1 MKNVI
6 VGNTGVIGK
15 TLCESINFDFMFN
28 SSNILNFIE
37 KVDNDSTLYLSC
49 LPATKW
55 SINKNIQH
63 DLNNILKITNAIN
76 QIRFSKIILISTIDV
91 YCESPIHSDEDVFPL
106 IKTLNYG
113 SNRYFFEMLIR
124 KTFTYNDL
132 KIFRLPSLFGKHIK
146 KNIVY
151 DLLNNNN
158 IDKINVNSSYQWYD
172 LNDLVNDINYLSYEF
187 PKSTVFNL
195 FSEPIETNYL
205 IKNIFELKNITN
217 NQNRIEYNYKT
228 KFNKTGYIQCKNLV
242 IEKLM
247 RFKNEYI
254 NK

>member
-1 MKNVI
+1 
-6 VGNTGVIGK
+6 
-15 TLCESINFDFMFN
+15 MFN
-28 SSNILNFIE
+28 TSNILDFTKKIYDE
-37 KVDNDSTLYLSC
+37 SILYLTC

-55 SINKNIQH
+55 LVNKNIQE

-76 QIRFSKIILISTIDV
+76 QIRFHKIILISTIDV

-113 SNRYFFEMLIR
+113 SNRYLFEMLIR

-158 IDKINVNSSYQWYD
+158 IDKININSSYQWYD

-187 PKSTVFNL
+187 PKSTIFNL
-195 FSEPIETNYL
+195 FSEPIETSDL
-205 IKNIFELKNITN
+205 IKNIFEVKNITN
-217 NQNRIEYNYKT
+217 NENRIEYNYKT
-228 KFNKTGYIQCKNLV
+228 KFNNTGYIQSKDLV

>member
-1 MKNVI
+1 
-6 VGNTGVIGK
+6 
-15 TLCESINFDFMFN
+15 MFN
-28 SSNILNFIE
+28 SSNILDFKKEVHDESI
-37 KVDNDSTLYLSC
+37 LYLSC

-55 SINKNIQH
+55 LVDKNIQK
-63 DLNNILKITNAIN
+63 DLNNILKITSAIN
-76 QIRFSKIILISTIDV
+76 EIKFDKIILISTIDV
-91 YCESPIHSDEDVFPL
+91 YCESPMHSDEDVFPL

-132 KIFRLPSLFGKHIK
+132 KIFRLPSLFGKYIK

-158 IDKINVNSSYQWYD
+158 IDKININSSYQWYD

-187 PKSTVFNL
+187 PKSTIFNL
-195 FSEPIETNYL
+195 FPEPIETNYL
-205 IKNIFELKNITN
+205 IKKIFELKNITN
-217 NQNRIEYNYKT
+217 NENRIEYNYKT
-228 KFNKTGYIQCKNLV
+228 KFNNTGYIQSKDLI

>member
-1 MKNVI
+1 
-6 VGNTGVIGK
+6 
-15 TLCESINFDFMFN
+15 MFN
-28 SSNILNFIE
+28 TSNILDFTK
-37 KVDNDSTLYLSC
+37 KVYDESILYLTC

-55 SINKNIQH
+55 LVNKNIQE

-76 QIRFSKIILISTIDV
+76 QIRFHKIILISTIDV

-187 PKSTVFNL
+187 PKSTIFNL
-195 FSEPIETNYL
+195 FSEPIETSEL
-205 IKNIFELKNITN
+205 IKNIFKVKNITN
-217 NQNRIEYNYKT
+217 NENRIEYNYKT
-228 KFNKTGYIQCKNLV
+228 KFNNTGYIQSKNLV

>member
-1 MKNVI
+1 
-6 VGNTGVIGK
+6 
-15 TLCESINFDFMFN
+15 MFN
-28 SSNILNFIE
+28 TSNILDFTK
-37 KVDNDSTLYLSC
+37 KVYDESILYLTC

-55 SINKNIQH
+55 LVNKNIQE

-76 QIRFSKIILISTIDV
+76 QIRFHKIILISTIDV

-151 DLLNNNN
+151 DLLNDNN

-187 PKSTVFNL
+187 PKSTIFNL
-195 FSEPIETNYL
+195 FSEPIETSEL
-205 IKNIFELKNITN
+205 IKNIFKVKNITN
-217 NQNRIEYNYKT
+217 NENRIEYNYKT
-228 KFNKTGYIQCKNLV
+228 KFNNTGYIQSKDLV
-242 IEKLM
+242 IEKLI

>member
-1 MKNVI
+1 
-6 VGNTGVIGK
+6 
-15 TLCESINFDFMFN
+15 MFN
-28 SSNILNFIE
+28 TSNILDFTK
-37 KVDNDSTLYLSC
+37 KVHDESILYLTC

-55 SINKNIQH
+55 LVNKNIQE

-76 QIRFSKIILISTIDV
+76 QIRFHKIILISTIDV
-91 YCESPIHSDEDVFPL
+91 YCESPTHSNEDVFPL

-113 SNRYFFEMLIR
+113 SNRYFFEMLIK

-151 DLLNNNN
+151 DLLNDNN

-228 KFNKTGYIQCKNLV
+228 KFNNTGYIQSKDLV
-242 IEKLM
+242 IEKLI

>member
-15 TLCESINFDFMFN
+15 TLCESIDFDFMFN

-55 SINKNIQH
+55 LINKNIQH

-91 YCESPIHSDEDVFPL
+91 YCESPMHSDEDVFPL

-172 LNDLVNDINYLSYEF
+172 LNDLVNDINYLTYEF

-205 IKNIFELKNITN
+205 MDRVFGMIGCGVEEDKFFYDF
-217 NQNRIEYNYKT
+217 RT
-228 KFNKTGYIQCKNLV
+228 KYSKSGYIRSKDYI
-242 IEKLM
+242 IEKIK
-247 RFKNEYI
+247 RFKDGYS